1 MTREDREML
10 PRLLTVWLLV
20 AAAGNALD
28 TIVIGQSA
36 ADIQISHHKYQ
47 QRVAVITLHCL
58 ACHMDWG
65 VSYKLPQSSSMS
77 ENGQELV

>member
-1 MTREDREML
+1 ML
-10 PRLLTVWLLV
+10 PRLLPVCLLV

-47 QRVAVITLHCL
+47 QRVAVITLHCSTW
-58 ACHMDWG
+58 HMDWG
-65 VSYKLPQSSSMS
+65 ISYKLPQSSSMS

>member
-1 MTREDREML
+1 ML
-10 PRLLTVWLLV
+10 PRLLTACLLLAV
-20 AAAGNALD
+20 AGNALD
-28 TIVIGQSA
+28 NIDTMVIGQSA

>member
-1 MTREDREML
+1 ML
-10 PRLLTVWLLV
+10 PRLLTACLLLAV
-20 AAAGNALD
+20 AGNAPD
-28 TIVIGQSA
+28 TMVAMVIGQSA

-58 ACHMDWG
+58 DSHMDWG

-77 ENGQELV
+77 ENGQQLV